1 MKSVELVPIIIQ
13 SVRAQQIRITVN
25 PSFMNSENNGKLTR
39 GRRVFF
45 PSPCRTW
52 VGTRS
57 QQRKPRTNNKPRER
71 EREDFRHHALV
82 PFQEFCVDLFQ
93 PSGAG
98 KKKKRRRRDTYGDEE
113 EIRTI
118 GSARPLVKR
127 NNFFP
132 VASTSNSG
140 KQEST
145 KFKDNVGVTVYL
157 PGGTMMARHSPYLTW
172 FHVICRTVNLVIVVT
187 FSADKTHIFMFCVMP
202 ESDMLRRGSLE
213 RLLFTKDPI
222 FFRGIFRGPASILP
236 VSSPFLS
243 VPPPALA

>member
-1 MKSVELVPIIIQ
+1 M
-13 SVRAQQIRITVN
+13 
-25 PSFMNSENNGKLTR
+25 
-39 GRRVFF
+39 
-45 PSPCRTW
+45 
-52 VGTRS
+52 
-57 QQRKPRTNNKPRER
+57 
-71 EREDFRHHALV
+71 
-82 PFQEFCVDLFQ
+82 DLFQ

-157 PGGTMMARHSPYLTW
+157 PGGTMMARHSPLTW

-213 RLLFTKDPI
+213 RLFTKDPI

-243 VPPPALA
+243 VPPAALTSVSPSPHVPLLLSGGRVQDVPLGGRGPRGAADRGITHDVHPIDQALQAV